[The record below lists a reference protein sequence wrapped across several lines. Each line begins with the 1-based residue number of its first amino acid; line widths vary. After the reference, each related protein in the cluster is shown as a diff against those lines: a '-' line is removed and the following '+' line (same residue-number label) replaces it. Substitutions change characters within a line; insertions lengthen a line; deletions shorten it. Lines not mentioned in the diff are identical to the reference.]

1 MDKVIIDRPVNGIPI
16 NSELEFILDND
27 GAVQYFDSMQQAKA
41 FLFQHG
47 MTGEDMSFF
56 SFLHSCGVC
65 CRCGTP
71 LFPSLMEGYTYQCFK
86 CDEDFYSFEQ
96 AATPVQ
102 EQQI

>member
-1 MDKVIIDRPVNGIPI
+1 MDKVIIGRPVNGIPI
-16 NSELEFILDND
+16 NSELEFILDNE
-27 GAVQYFDSMQQAKA
+27 
-41 FLFQHG
+41 HG